1 MGLSTLFILPSR
13 RTRKNSVQNCAS
25 FYWTLYITMSFIGA
39 QCGARGGRDARIL
52 QKKFFPTCWSV
63 AHARRTGGIVI
74 KKILWN
80 KFFTDVARS
89 ARAVGFKGGIVQKKF
104 FFWKKHS
111 IDVIYWCAAHAVE
124 GKQKFFFLQKFKKID
139 VLYWLAMRGRR
150 DEGILKKKS
159 YIFFTW
165 SLFYWCLLY

>member
-1 MGLSTLFILPSR
+1 M
-13 RTRKNSVQNCAS
+13 
-25 FYWTLYITMSFIGA
+25 
-39 QCGARGGRDARIL
+39 
-52 QKKFFPTCWSV
+52 

-74 KKILWN
+74 KKFLWN

-89 ARAVGFKGGIVQKKF
+89 ARAVGFKGGIVQKKI

-150 DEGILKKKS
+150 DEGILKKKIL
-159 YIFFTW
+159 YFFY
-165 SLFYWCLLY
+165 LEPFLLVPFILGSQIAGSQKAGSQIAGSQIAGSQIAGSRITAQPKIGVGKRILANF